1 VKVCR
6 AADIPQ
12 KILLLLD
19 PFSCAGSIS
28 LLFFATFLVFYIS
41 VLVSM
46 PDRSATEIEFS
57 TQELVFWAWV
67 AVC

>member
-1 VKVCR
+1 
-6 AADIPQ
+6 
-12 KILLLLD
+12 
-19 PFSCAGSIS
+19 
-28 LLFFATFLVFYIS
+28 VFYIS

-67 AVC
+67 AVCWAS